1 MFDYSL
7 LSLIKPCILFL
18 GLAGNLVSLTVL
30 LRKKLTKIGPRNIY
44 RLLFVVDLFILM
56 KLMHSNIWQSLIIS
70 SNNACKISVYF
81 IISILTI
88 SPWLLVYISVEKFI
102 SIKYPAFKH
111 ILRQKRNQLVYFL
124 VVIAF
129 NFTYNMPILLFFEVT
144 EEINSDEEYEE
155 NILSNITT
163 NNQSKLLCITIGNK
177 SDKAISYMDLVSRV
191 IIPSLLMIISTALL
205 LFTLF
210 RSRFRF
216 TPNYTKR
223 QNRTLKRDVRLAI
236 SSILINI
243 IYILLSLPVSMMTF
257 LTDFLSNDH
266 LFNVVYSIF
275 TYLFISTY
283 AINFFLIILT
293 NSLFRNECKTL
304 FKTKKYIFAL
314 IFIFSFFLTFI
325 NFYEIL
331 D

>member
-1 MFDYSL
+1 
-7 LSLIKPCILFL
+7 
-18 GLAGNLVSLTVL
+18 
-30 LRKKLTKIGPRNIY
+30 
-44 RLLFVVDLFILM
+44 
-56 KLMHSNIWQSLIIS
+56 
-70 SNNACKISVYF
+70 
-81 IISILTI
+81 
-88 SPWLLVYISVEKFI
+88 
-102 SIKYPAFKH
+102 
-111 ILRQKRNQLVYFL
+111 
-124 VVIAF
+124 
-129 NFTYNMPILLFFEVT
+129 
-144 EEINSDEEYEE
+144 
-155 NILSNITT
+155 
-163 NNQSKLLCITIGNK
+163 
-177 SDKAISYMDLVSRV
+177 MDLVSRV

>member
-1 MFDYSL
+1 
-7 LSLIKPCILFL
+7 
-18 GLAGNLVSLTVL
+18 
-30 LRKKLTKIGPRNIY
+30 
-44 RLLFVVDLFILM
+44 
-56 KLMHSNIWQSLIIS
+56 
-70 SNNACKISVYF
+70 
-81 IISILTI
+81 
-88 SPWLLVYISVEKFI
+88 
-102 SIKYPAFKH
+102 
-111 ILRQKRNQLVYFL
+111 
-124 VVIAF
+124 
-129 NFTYNMPILLFFEVT
+129 
-144 EEINSDEEYEE
+144 
-155 NILSNITT
+155 
-163 NNQSKLLCITIGNK
+163 
-177 SDKAISYMDLVSRV
+177 MDLVSRV

-283 AINFFLIILT
+283 AVNFFLIILT
-293 NSLFRNECKTL
+293 NSLFRNECKML
-304 FKTKKYIFAL
+304 FKTKKYVFAL
-314 IFIFSFFLTFI
+314 IFIFSFFLTLI